1 MPNGRFVSKTIS
13 TNGQLASVSLEADF
27 LFGRCIP
34 HLDRE
39 GRLAGSPKLVKA
51 IAVPLRDELTVAR
64 VGACLAELAKHELVV
79 WYVVAGQEYLMFPG
93 FERHQ
98 QGLKKE
104 REAESRI
111 PSPRSPNATRVT
123 LDQLP
128 IWSGPIQEKV
138 PLSEV
143 KVSEG
148 EISGSE
154 ELHTGLDLSTIPQGD
169 RGPVVRAMLN
179 QT

>member
-13 TNGQLASVSLEADF
+13 TNGQLAAVSLEADY

-39 GRLAGSPKLVKA
+39 GRMVGSPKLVKA
-51 IAVPLRDELTVAR
+51 IAVPVRDELTVAR
-64 VGACLAELAKHELVV
+64 VASCLAELAGQELVM
-79 WYVVAGQEYLMFPG
+79 WYTVAGQQYLSFPG
-93 FERHQ
+93 FDRHQ
-98 QGLKKE
+98 QGMKKD

-123 LDQLP
+123 LEQLP
-128 IWSGPIQEKV
+128 IWSGPARELV

-148 EISGSE
+148 KESK
-154 ELHTGLDLSTIPQGD
+154 ELPTGDSSTKLSTTDFD
-169 RGPVVRAMLN
+169 RYIGKRTA
-179 QT
+179 